1 MQHRYASRVAILLCF
16 VILIGCSPSKKE
28 ETNSQPV
35 DSVKASLE
43 KQELPKADTSSVAKP
58 VEKKV
63 EPVKKAAPVE
73 KKVEPIAVKKT
84 EPVKAVVKEPA
95 KTKEPEP
102 KTSPV
107 KEVVTET
114 PKTEVVEVTKPVEE
128 PVKKEPVKPVAEKKD
143 TVTTKK
149 TEVAKKPKGKP
160 YYFKVIRKDDGKEIF
175 GELQLQEALGATQ
188 YQLVKSGELI
198 YLEAPRNK
206 RGSYNIVALLPGYK
220 EKSLIFLYNNPPI
233 EIGPQN
239 EEIITLVV
247 DKAKTGDYVDFNNVH
262 FFRNASILRPASK
275 NELDQLVILLKENP
289 RYKIRI
295 HGHCNGTQDR
305 ESYLMGTSTDFFAMD
320 PKTNKKT
327 TISAKDLSEARA
339 ESVKNYLVKQGIDPE
354 RIVTKAEGGKIPIY
368 PESGTLGQYND
379 RIEVEFTKH

>member
-1 MQHRYASRVAILLCF
+1 MQHCYAGKVALMLCL
-16 VILIGCSPSKKE
+16 VILIGCSSSKKE
-28 ETNSQPV
+28 ENNTSPAN
-35 DSVKASLE
+35 SVKAPLE
-43 KQELPKADTSSVAKP
+43 KQEPPKADTSSIAKP
-58 VEKKV
+58 VETKPEPVKKV
-63 EPVKKAAPVE
+63 EPAVKKAEPV
-73 KKVEPIAVKKT
+73 VVQKT
-84 EPVKAVVKEPA
+84 EPAKPVTKEPV

-102 KTSPV
+102 KTTPA

-114 PKTEVVEVTKPVEE
+114 PKTEVVVTKPAEE
-128 PVKKEPVKPVAEKKD
+128 PVKKEPIKPVTEKKD
-143 TVTTKK
+143 TATTKK
-149 TEVAKKPKGKP
+149 PEVAKKPKGKP
-160 YYFKVIRKDDGKEIF
+160 YYFKVIRKEDGKEIL

-339 ESVKNYLVKQGIDPE
+339 ESVKSYLVKQGIDPE
-354 RIVTKAEGGKIPIY
+354 RIATKAEGGKIPIY
-368 PESGTLGQYND
+368 PESGTLAQYND